1 MAILKRKANT
11 EEVAAEAEKPVVTAP
26 IAPKDVLLMP
36 RLSEKAVGLD
46 KLNKY
51 VFTVKRNANKPE
63 IRKAL
68 EKFYG
73 IQIARVNIVNMK
85 GKVRRYGRTVGK
97 TSNFK
102 KAIVTLTKDSKKPEI
117 LQAK

>member
-1 MAILKRKANT
+1 MAILKKKENT
-11 EEVAAEAEKPVVTAP
+11 EEAGTQTAEQSAP
-26 IAPKDVLLMP
+26 AVLHANDILLQP
-36 RLSEKAVGLD
+36 RLSEKAVGMD
-46 KLNKY
+46 KLGKY

-73 IQIARVNIVNMK
+73 IKIAQVNVVNVQ
-85 GKVRRYGRTVGK
+85 GKVRRYGRSTGK